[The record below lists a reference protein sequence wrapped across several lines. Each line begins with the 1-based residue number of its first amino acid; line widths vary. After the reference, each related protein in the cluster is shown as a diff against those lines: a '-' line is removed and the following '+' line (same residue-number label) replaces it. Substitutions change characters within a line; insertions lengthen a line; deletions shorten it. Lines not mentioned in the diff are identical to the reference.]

1 MAAQM
6 WRGLT
11 PTVDAPHPVEL
22 VEEEVERSNDFRI
35 VRLHHAPV
43 HAVAARDMTE
53 DEEEGDE
60 EEDGQWSGGWEW
72 RL

>member
-22 VEEEVERSNDFRI
+22 VEEEVKRSNDVRT
-35 VRLHHAPV
+35 VRLHHAPG
-43 HAVAARDMTE
+43 HNVAAGEMTE
-53 DEEEGDE
+53 DEEEVN
-60 EEDGQWSGGWEW
+60 
-72 RL
+72 